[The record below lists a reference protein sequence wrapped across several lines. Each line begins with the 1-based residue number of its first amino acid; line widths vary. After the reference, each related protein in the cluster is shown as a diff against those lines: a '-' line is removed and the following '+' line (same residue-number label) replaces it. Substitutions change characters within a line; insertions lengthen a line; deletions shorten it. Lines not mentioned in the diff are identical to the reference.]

1 MTTSTDDFNLSS
13 DSDQSLPHSGQQL
26 RNQRRLSAKE
36 RDLLHAQALAHF
48 NQPQQ
53 QHVGGGGG
61 SGGGVTSSMRGS
73 ALERKGSAGA
83 SVRSSKSEL
92 HSPISIPP
100 LDYKRRNMDLNL
112 GFIGS
117 ELSNSYGLQD
127 NNNQQQQPPVESLL
141 SQSEYFREIPFP
153 GNLSNTAAYP
163 SQVSASPSIHSMAS
177 ASADYEGVGQHA
189 QVRSFATAPRR
200 PGTRQERTASLALSH
215 GYSPSITD
223 SQHQNHSA
231 PTTPTAASIRERGA
245 SVGIN
250 TRPLTDMQSPASSPT
265 SQLHHN
271 LASSQH
277 APIPSPLNI
286 APAMLRTNPLSNIA
300 SASGLTSQPFNPLSS
315 NNVESPSASTPSYPQ
330 LSIYR
335 SPSNASFAFDQATTP
350 ITPRN
355 VYPEGRQS
363 GDDLF
368 DSNAAFQMPIHM
380 QNLQLQQQQTQS
392 RDASDNGSVSSKSA
406 KSVKVSNGNKH
417 NEPIHPIVSSPPIR
431 LNLVGRAKSISGS
444 TTTANGEGAV
454 RSSGESHMSGES
466 DKSSNGTEGKKE
478 KIKEKVVNVA
488 FGPPVKLNLQRRK
501 SEIHVKQRSLL
512 DESASV
518 VSKGDSKAD
527 AVLQGMFQ
535 GNHAALIG
543 KLSRGLSHKKKR
555 SQSPHSGNDSSDT
568 APQSS
573 PPTRL
578 PNSIPR
584 ADFIH
589 LRSSSPS
596 NASVHYMEGSENVV
610 FMAPTPLPGVRS
622 GETGNSTGSEDELI
636 RDTTGMPPRPRG
648 KSISS
653 INEEGEGGEGSALAK
668 FRAKRAAER
677 AAKRGG
683 L

>member
-13 DSDQSLPHSGQQL
+13 DSDQSLPHSGQL

-53 QHVGGGGG
+53 HVVGA
-61 SGGGVTSSMRGS
+61 GGVTSNMRGS
-73 ALERKGSAGA
+73 ALERKGSAGT

-127 NNNQQQQPPVESLL
+127 NNHQQHHQQQPHVESLL

-153 GNLSNTAAYP
+153 GNPSNTAAYP

-177 ASADYEGVGQHA
+177 GSADYEGVGQHA
-189 QVRSFATAPRR
+189 QVRSFVTAPRR

-223 SQHQNHSA
+223 SQHQTHSA
-231 PTTPTAASIRERGA
+231 PTTPTAASLRERGA

-271 LASSQH
+271 ISSQH

-315 NNVESPSASTPSYPQ
+315 NNNVESPSASTPSYPQ

-355 VYPEGRQS
+355 MYADGRQS

-368 DSNAAFQMPIHM
+368 DSNTAFQMPIHM
-380 QNLQLQQQQTQS
+380 QNLQLQQTQS

-406 KSVKVSNGNKH
+406 KSVKVVSNGNKH

-466 DKSSNGTEGKKE
+466 DKSSGTDGKRE

-501 SEIHVKQRSLL
+501 SEIHVKQKSLL

-535 GNHAALIG
+535 GNHGALLG
-543 KLSRGLSHKKKR
+543 KLSRGLSQHKKNKR

-568 APQSS
+568 APQAS

-622 GETGNSTGSEDELI
+622 GETGTGSEDELI

-648 KSISS
+648 KSFSS
-653 INEEGEGGEGSALAK
+653 INEESEGGEGSALSK
-668 FRAKRAAER
+668 FRAKRAAEK
-677 AAKRGG
+677 AAKRGF
-683 L
+683 